1 MLGSISL
8 NIRSI
13 ISKLKLKY
21 EVDNSS
27 HPDDLD
33 NKYIK
38 LLYLKDLNAE
48 FIYLQ
53 KEYEHLQKTY
63 FA

>member
-21 EVDNSS
+21 EVDSS
-27 HPDDLD
+27 THPDDLE
-33 NKYIK
+33 NKYVK
-38 LLYLKDLNAE
+38 LLYLKELNAE
-48 FIYLQ
+48 FINLQ
-53 KEYEHLQKTY
+53 KEYENLQKTY